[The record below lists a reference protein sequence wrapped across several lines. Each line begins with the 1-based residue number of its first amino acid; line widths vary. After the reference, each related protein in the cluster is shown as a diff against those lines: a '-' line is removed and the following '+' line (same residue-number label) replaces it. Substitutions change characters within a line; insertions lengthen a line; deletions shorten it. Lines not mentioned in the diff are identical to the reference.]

1 MAFQIRYLCE
11 VGTGFSIHITPW
23 YILIIIIVDLTV
35 DWLNGRLYWIDSVTR
50 QVEEY
55 DLKTGHR
62 AVVLTTGEAGTSSPN
77 ALTLLPYPNYG

>member
-11 VGTGFSIHITPW
+11 VGTGFSIHAHHSLE
-23 YILIIIIVDLTV
+23 YIVDLTV
-35 DWLNGRLYWIDSVTR
+35 DWLNDRLYWIDSVTR

-62 AVVLTTGEAGTSSPN
+62 IVVLTTGEAGTSSPN